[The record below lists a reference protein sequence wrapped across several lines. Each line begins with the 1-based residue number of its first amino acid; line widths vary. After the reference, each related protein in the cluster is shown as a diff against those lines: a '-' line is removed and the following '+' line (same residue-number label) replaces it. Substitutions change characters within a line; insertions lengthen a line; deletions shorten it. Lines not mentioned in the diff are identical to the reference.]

1 MSKNSRIA
9 VRLTQH
15 ERDSIDLLVRAG
27 RYKNLTQFVRH
38 AINGYL
44 EIQDLEAARIFVKKL
59 EKKVDEWRKS
69 DE

>member
-27 RYKNLTQFVRH
+27 RYKDLTQFVRH
-38 AINGYL
+38 AINEYL
-44 EIQDLEAARIFVKKL
+44 AIQDLGAARAFVKHL
-59 EKKVDEWRKS
+59 ELKTDE
-69 DE
+69 